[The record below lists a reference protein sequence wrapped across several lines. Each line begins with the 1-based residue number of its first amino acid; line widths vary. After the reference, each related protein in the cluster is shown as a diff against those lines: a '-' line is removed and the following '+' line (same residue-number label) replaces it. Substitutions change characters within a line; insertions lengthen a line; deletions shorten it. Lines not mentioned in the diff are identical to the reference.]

1 MPSEGVPCSSRRPN
15 SRHAHNTAC
24 PLGNYGSDIHQFLG
38 PHFAEWKALPG
49 AEPGEMT
56 WEHLAGF
63 RVQHRLRHEYHP
75 VGEIG
80 ARQIADALHGRARAL
95 RTRLR
100 QPGKNVPSGLLSSG
114 VYLSL
119 IAR

>member
-1 MPSEGVPCSSRRPN
+1 
-15 SRHAHNTAC
+15 
-24 PLGNYGSDIHQFLG
+24 
-38 PHFAEWKALPG
+38 
-49 AEPGEMT
+49 MT

-80 ARQIADALHGRARAL
+80 ARQIADALRGRARAL
-95 RTRLR
+95 RTTRATPAR
-100 QPGKNVPSGLLSSG
+100 QERC